1 MNFIYYITVLL
12 IVTVLIKELLYIKD
26 LKIRTK
32 KTLGEILIFAIGIIT
47 IIVITIVFAKNTLH
61 YIVGCTG
68 VALLIISWSKQG
80 VSNKGLLIVARGKQ
94 LYEWNNIK
102 KAKINISKNIQV
114 DYFSTL
120 NSKII
125 SHVYSTDVYEKILN
139 EFNSHNLPYEIIN
152 KGK

>member
-26 LKIRTK
+26 IKIRTK

-61 YIVGCTG
+61 YIVSCTG
-68 VALLIISWSKQG
+68 AALLIISWSKQG

-102 KAKINISKNIQV
+102 KAKINISENIQV

-139 EFNSHNLPYEIIN
+139 EFNSHNLPYKTIN
-152 KGK
+152 KDK